1 MKSAAEGKLPARV
14 GRASRELPQWLLPQ
28 GWKHLPCCG
37 YTSIMNQTTPNLIP
51 LGIITMLAMV
61 LLVAAVTRLML
72 ARQRAARR
80 VVEKPNSEYVW
91 QRVKE
96 LEKADRWAAIN
107 LESLHEINRDEV
119 RRLLARV
126 EASGPDT
133 LRPMERAFLDS
144 LAGA

>member
-1 MKSAAEGKLPARV
+1 
-14 GRASRELPQWLLPQ
+14 
-28 GWKHLPCCG
+28 
-37 YTSIMNQTTPNLIP
+37 MNQTTPNLIP